1 MLKSRIRAAPE
12 GLLACV
18 LLAFLATAGLFY
30 VNIMP
35 ALVAGLIDGLG
46 FSKRQAGF
54 VGSANVYGAACGA
67 LVAVFLVRRF
77 PWRRTEVVALG
88 LLLLLDLVST
98 QVTTAGPLIALRFL
112 HGVVGGISV
121 GIGLAVMARTR
132 VPDRAFGM
140 LLTVQY
146 GAGGLGV
153 MFLPRL
159 AHQFGPQVLFLS
171 LAAFTLV
178 TLLMLPFLDA
188 YPPRERMPTAAGAP
202 ATVKRVPL
210 LLTLIAVFLFQASNM
225 GLSAF
230 IIPLGRHYGLE
241 NNFISNTLGLAS
253 WIGVLGSIAV
263 IWMAGRYGRSV
274 PVAAALVATLA
285 GIAAFLRSDVG
296 WLFVA
301 ANAATAI
308 TWSFVI
314 PYFFGMCADFDPAG
328 RSATLAGF
336 FSKMG
341 LASGPAA
348 AALLLGETN
357 YGLLVTVS
365 LVGIALCGFAVLG
378 PARQLDGARRRGL
391 SPRGNGRS

>member
-1 MLKSRIRAAPE
+1 
-12 GLLACV
+12 V

-46 FSKRQAGF
+46 FTKREAGF

-77 PWRRTEVVALG
+77 PWRRIEVVALG
-88 LLLLLDLVST
+88 LLLLLDLAST
-98 QVTTAGPLIALRFL
+98 QVTTAGPLIALRFV
-112 HGVVGGISV
+112 HGCVGGISV

-159 AHQFGPQVLFLS
+159 AHTFGPQVLFLA

-178 TLLMLPFLDA
+178 TLLMLPFLDE
-188 YPPRERMPTAAGAP
+188 YPPRERLQTAAGPP
-202 ATVKRVPL
+202 AAVKRAPL
-210 LLTLIAVFLFQASNM
+210 LLTLVAVFLFQAANM

-230 IIPLGRHYGLE
+230 IIPLGRHYGLADD
-241 NNFISNTLGLAS
+241 FISNTLGFAS
-253 WIGVLGSIAV
+253 WVGVLGSVAV
-263 IWMAGRYGRSV
+263 IWMAGRHGRAL
-274 PVAAALVATLA
+274 PVAGALVATLV
-285 GIAAFLRSDVG
+285 GIAAFLHSDSG
-296 WLFVA
+296 WVFIA
-301 ANAATAI
+301 ANAVTAI
-308 TWSFVI
+308 TWSFLI

-341 LASGPAA
+341 LASGPAG
-348 AALLLGETN
+348 AALLLGETH
-357 YGLLVTVS
+357 YGLLIMVS
-365 LVGIALCGFAVLG
+365 LAGIALCGLAVLG
-378 PARQLDGARRRGL
+378 PARLLDA
-391 SPRGNGRS
+391 GRQR

>member
-1 MLKSRIRAAPE
+1 MAITRTSGIPRAAPE
-12 GLLACV
+12 GLLASV

-46 FSKRQAGF
+46 FTNRQAGF

-67 LVAVFLVRRF
+67 LVAVFLVRRV
-77 PWRRTEVVALG
+77 PWRRAEVMALVM
-88 LLLLLDLVST
+88 LLLLDLVST
-98 QVTTAGPLIALRFL
+98 QVTTAGPLTALRFL
-112 HGVVGGISV
+112 HGVVGGVSV

-159 AHQFGPQVLFLS
+159 AHQFGPQVLFLA
-171 LAAFTLV
+171 LAAFTLI
-178 TLLMLPFLDA
+178 TLLMLPFLA
-188 YPPRERMPTAAGAP
+188 EYPPRERVAAVDGAS
-202 ATVKRVPL
+202 AAVKRAPL

-241 NNFISNTLGLAS
+241 DTFISNTLGFAN
-253 WIGVLGSIAV
+253 WVGVLGSIAV
-263 IWMAGRYGRSV
+263 IWMAGRYGRAL
-274 PVAAALVATLA
+274 PVAAALVVTLV
-285 GIAAFLRSDVG
+285 GIAAFLRSDAG
-296 WLFVA
+296 WVFIA
-301 ANAATAI
+301 ANAVTAV
-308 TWSFVI
+308 TWSFLI

-348 AALLLGETN
+348 AALLLGEAN
-357 YGLLVTVS
+357 YGLLITLS
-365 LVGIALCGFAVLG
+365 LVGIALCGVAVLG
-378 PARQLDGARRRGL
+378 PARRLDGVRVG
-391 SPRGNGRS
+391 GVQC